1 SLLTNKLI
9 TASPAITFLFDIV
22 QNKEIF
28 ISGKVLEV
36 MGYTRQELDSASDN
50 ILFSL
55 THPDDLA
62 SMADSIEK
70 LVLRNNDSVQ
80 QVEYR
85 FLHKDGNYRWLRT
98 YFVVFRRDDRGE
110 PVELLGKTF
119 EITSEKETA
128 LALETREQ
136 QLLEAQTLAHIGSF
150 EWNMNDRHS
159 VNTPEVY
166 KIFEMDVEQHYEE
179 FMTHV
184 HPDDLQR
191 VQDAISASFKTGT
204 YDCEYRYIK
213 NGKEK
218 VIWSLGKV
226 EFQNGAAY
234 RMIGTVQDVTDIKAM
249 ERELLKRTEELQAS
263 NKSLQQFASIASHDL
278 KEPLRKISMFA
289 DIVMETEKERL
300 SQTSIDRL
308 KRMQN
313 SSKSMMKMIQD
324 ILAFSLLEAKQQKEK
339 VDLDAI
345 LKEIIDLLDEGI
357 KEKNATIY
365 HNRLPQAYVIP
376 SQFRQML
383 QNLISNALKFAR
395 KDVAAKIKIDYKWI
409 DKPPVDLKP
418 APRFLQIDVCDNGI
432 GIEEEYLQ
440 SIFDLFKRLHPK
452 AEYEGTGLG
461 LAITKRIIDNH
472 DGYISATSSVGQG
485 TCFHIIIPDKQ

>member
-1 SLLTNKLI
+1 MEIFQAYAGMYQYKYLPGFAGFILNNHLKDFVQEQLDLGSRLNIPLLVSLRQRFSNDDLLELSKTTSTEYLVYLKENRAFEQIKDSSEKWMNDQLDIIGKFQVTGQDITLINYVRQQAFRKLIPFFTTDVQEALQLSAEIDTFMLGATTTSIDIYVNILKDKIQDESLLTNKLI

-98 YFVVFRRDDRGE
+98 YFVVFRRDNRGE

-166 KIFEMDVEQHYEE
+166 KIFEMDVEQHY
-179 FMTHV
+179 
-184 HPDDLQR
+184 
-191 VQDAISASFKTGT
+191 
-204 YDCEYRYIK
+204 
-213 NGKEK
+213 
-218 VIWSLGKV
+218 
-226 EFQNGAAY
+226 
-234 RMIGTVQDVTDIKAM
+234 
-249 ERELLKRTEELQAS
+249 
-263 NKSLQQFASIASHDL
+263 
-278 KEPLRKISMFA
+278 
-289 DIVMETEKERL
+289 
-300 SQTSIDRL
+300 
-308 KRMQN
+308 
-313 SSKSMMKMIQD
+313 
-324 ILAFSLLEAKQQKEK
+324 
-339 VDLDAI
+339 
-345 LKEIIDLLDEGI
+345 
-357 KEKNATIY
+357 
-365 HNRLPQAYVIP
+365 
-376 SQFRQML
+376 
-383 QNLISNALKFAR
+383 
-395 KDVAAKIKIDYKWI
+395 
-409 DKPPVDLKP
+409 
-418 APRFLQIDVCDNGI
+418 
-432 GIEEEYLQ
+432 
-440 SIFDLFKRLHPK
+440 
-452 AEYEGTGLG
+452 
-461 LAITKRIIDNH
+461 
-472 DGYISATSSVGQG
+472 
-485 TCFHIIIPDKQ
+485 